1 MDFPTQRHCCFQTKN
16 RKENSLRFN
25 PCDVRFNGPTQRH
38 AGTIEQGGSM
48 FWALSGESSACLRPM
63 PKATR
68 KKFIRPMALSLLSSI
83 RQISGPVE
91 FSEDKWSNSRPFLT
105 APIGLARSWQILDPI
120 NVARCKGS
128 CFIVDRIF

>member
-1 MDFPTQRHCCFQTKN
+1 MDLPAQRHCGFQAQYG
-16 RKENSLRFN
+16 KENSLRFN

-38 AGTIEQGGSM
+38 AGTIEQGGQYVLGSI
-48 FWALSGESSACLRPM
+48 GG
-63 PKATR
+63 
-68 KKFIRPMALSLLSSI
+68 KFRLFTTHAKSNAEKIYLANGIVAAFLN
-83 RQISGPVE
+83 QKDFGPGRI
-91 FSEDKWSNSRPFLT
+91 SEDNWSNSRPFLT